1 MNVKCN
7 RSALLEA
14 VQLASSIVPT
24 RTPKPILQC
33 AKFEANNDKLTVIA
47 TDNEVT
53 LKYII
58 PQTIVNT
65 EGAAVLPADRIVGIL
80 RESVDNTIEI
90 GVSDAVCDIHC
101 QDSLFKIFGHDPEDF
116 PVINTEN
123 AEHGFKIRSEV
134 LKNMIHS
141 ITFAAAKESSRY
153 ALNGVFW
160 EQKGKNL
167 RMVATDGRRLAQ
179 IDGHLNHAGIKEEE
193 HTAIVPVK
201 FMVLLERLLNNAE
214 EEIDILFS
222 GNQIIIQTAMAEIV
236 GTLVQGRYPN
246 YEDVIPKGCEKK
258 INLKVDEFQ
267 SAVRRAA
274 LLTNEN
280 SRGISM
286 NFNDGELVFSSS
298 APEAGEAEIKMN
310 IDYHDESVVI
320 GFNPQ
325 FILDML
331 KVAQVKEVTFH
342 FMNGKMP
349 IIMRS
354 GKSFLYVIMPVMV

>member
-1 MNVKCN
+1 MDVKCN

-14 VQLASSIVPT
+14 VQIASSIVPT

-33 AKFEANNDKLTVIA
+33 AKFEANNNNLTVVA

-53 LKYII
+53 LKYTI
-58 PQTIVNT
+58 PQVSINT
-65 EGAAVLPADRIVGIL
+65 EGAAVLPADRIVAIL
-80 RESVDNTIEI
+80 RESVDNTILI
-90 GVSDAVCDIHC
+90 SVTDAVCDIHC
-101 QDSLFKIFGHDPEDF
+101 QDSFYKIFGHDPEDF
-116 PVINTEN
+116 PVINTDK

-134 LKNMIHS
+134 LKNMIS
-141 ITFAAAKESSRY
+141 SVTFAAAKESSRY
-153 ALNGVFW
+153 ALNGVLW
-160 EQKGKNL
+160 EQKGKKL

-179 IDGHLNHAGIKEEE
+179 IDGHLNHGGIKEEE

-201 FMVLLERLLNNAE
+201 FMTLLERLLNDGE

-222 GNQIIIQTAMAEIV
+222 GNQIIIQTAMAEII

-246 YEDVIPKGCEKK
+246 YEDVIPKGCEKEVLLK
-258 INLKVDEFQ
+258 IKDFQ

-286 NFNDGELVFSSS
+286 NFHEGELVLTSS
-298 APEAGEAEIKMN
+298 APEAGEAEIKMSV
-310 IDYHDESVVI
+310 DYHEEEVII

-331 KVAQVKEVTFH
+331 KVAQAKEVTFL

-354 GKSFLYVIMPVMV
+354 GKSFLYVVMPVMA